1 MKTVI
6 IQKSATGRV
15 SFKAEMPGHL
25 SRKEIR
31 KEIRKECRKWR
42 VSLKGLTVEY
52 R

>member
-1 MKTVI
+1 MKKTVI

-25 SRKEIR
+25 TNKQ
-31 KEIRKECRKWR
+31 IRKECRKWR
-42 VSLKGLTVEY
+42 VPLKGLIVEF

>member
-6 IQKSATGRV
+6 IQKTATGRI

-31 KEIRKECRKWR
+31 KECRKWR
-42 VSLKGLTVEY
+42 VSLKGLIVEF

>member
-1 MKTVI
+1 MKKTVI

-15 SFKAEMPGHL
+15 SFKAAMPGHL

-31 KEIRKECRKWR
+31 MEWRKWR